1 MSVVMPRE
9 WDSEE
14 GYLQHI
20 HPTKVSRAKPGKSH
34 LSVMTFLALNTILS
48 QRKKIVGKQHCDKN
62 TRRADFREE

>member
-20 HPTKVSRAKPGKSH
+20 HPTKVSRTKPSRITPQCH
-34 LSVMTFLALNTILS
+34 DITRAETYTFTQEEN
-48 QRKKIVGKQHCDKN
+48 
-62 TRRADFREE
+62 RRETTLR

>member
-20 HPTKVSRAKPGKSH
+20 HPTKVSRAKPGRIPPQCH
-34 LSVMTFLALNTILS
+34 DLSRAEHYTFTEEEN
-48 QRKKIVGKQHCDKN
+48 
-62 TRRADFREE
+62 RRETTLR